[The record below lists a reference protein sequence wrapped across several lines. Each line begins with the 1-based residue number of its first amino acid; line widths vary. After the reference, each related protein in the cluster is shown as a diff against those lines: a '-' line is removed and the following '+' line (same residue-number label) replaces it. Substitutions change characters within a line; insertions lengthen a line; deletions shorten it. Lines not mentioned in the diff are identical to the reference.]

1 MCGGESNKT
10 RYQDGKFRE
19 KQGER
24 FSDEN
29 QVGVAINR
37 EDLKVV

>member
-1 MCGGESNKT
+1 MCGGEIGKT

-29 QVGVAINR
+29 QVGVAGSR
-37 EDLKVV
+37 EDLRVV

>member
-1 MCGGESNKT
+1 MCGGESSKT
-10 RYQDGKFRE
+10 RYQDSKFWE

-29 QVGVAINR
+29 QVGVARNR
-37 EDLKVV
+37 EDLRVI